1 MMDEILALLLQD
13 HSSSDEENKE
23 STMEKSTSKDCGI
36 VGQHCGNEES
46 KTPDTEAQSPPFP
59 ADPDGGRHRHSIS
72 DISSLMTRQ
81 PPPERMDFALVFR
94 DLPPLAV
101 PM

>member
-13 HSSSDEENKE
+13 HSSSDEEKKE
-23 STMEKSTSKDCGI
+23 STMEKPTSKDCRI
-36 VGQHCGNEES
+36 AGQHCGNEES
-46 KTPDTEAQSPPFP
+46 ENPDTEDQSPPFS
-59 ADPDGGRHRHSIS
+59 AAPDGGRHRSIN
-72 DISSLMTRQ
+72 DISSLMVRQ
-81 PPPERMDFALVFR
+81 PPPERMDFASVFR